1 MLLKPFVAVG
11 STRPAYEVADVFRQ
25 YGAAYQREHRVT
37 WQQHKVM
44 RDIVQCRTAALGGFV
59 VSSAERLCRAMSG
72 VRAVAHQLRAV

>member
-1 MLLKPFVAVG
+1 
-11 STRPAYEVADVFRQ
+11 VADVFRQ

-59 VSSAERLCRAMSG
+59 VYTQFAIWLHAVRPDTSVRSTRQRPINRAG
-72 VRAVAHQLRAV
+72 DHR